1 MSCASC
7 IISREMEGWSS
18 MRFCSMKG
26 QNSIDKLKMKF
37 IFRNEKLPR
46 DSKSEVEIDDS
57 AALLYE

>member
-1 MSCASC
+1 
-7 IISREMEGWSS
+7 
-18 MRFCSMKG
+18 MKG

-37 IFRNEKLPR
+37 IFRNEMPPR